1 MFLWHVNNLLKLKL
15 LSPCSPLAGAGGGG
29 IFLGGETR

>member
-15 LSPCSPLAGAGGGG
+15 LSPCSPLVGAGGGG